1 MKQLAWLHSTP
12 KKKKQLHES
21 TEAKNDMTRMQTLQ
35 AAGSSID
42 LPDPGA
48 AAHLVGVLFD
58 VGPIGYGAMAAVPLS
73 WPEINAWQQATG
85 VELASWEARAIR
97 RLSGEYLTMLQQA
110 EDPACPAPWV
120 NQADIER
127 RAAVADKVRAVFG
140 SAAATRRH

>member
-12 KKKKQLHES
+12 RKKQQLQQS
-21 TEAKNDMTRMQTLQ
+21 NDTKNDMTRMQSLR
-35 AAGSSID
+35 AAGSPIN

-58 VGPIGYGAMAAVPLS
+58 VGPVGYGAMSAVPLS

-120 NQADIER
+120 NQDDIDR

-140 SAAATRRH
+140 RIAAQRRH